1 MTMANLTQ
9 DQINQLMQAYGQ
21 QGLGGNT
28 QINGQYFAPAGVQ
41 SVTDGGVQNTLNG
54 FSQYDPNHLNPGD
67 SYQYFDP
74 NGQSAGTRQWQNG
87 NDPKMLMLA
96 LAAAGGMGAF
106 LPGGFMAGGA
116 GMGGAGLGAE
126 VDPMMYGGSGAGT
139 WGGAANTAAMGASGA
154 AGAAPA
160 GVFNPAVDSQLASS
174 QLGLTA
180 ADTGIANGIPSVGGA
195 GNVAASSG
203 NWWDSILPKGAGG
216 LLAPIIGAA
225 LGSKGQQSSTTQTRD
240 IPDWLKPYV
249 QKQLGYAGGLLDQ
262 QMKPEYMQGATDIRN
277 QALQG
282 LLAGPQQNANFAR
295 FFPGH

>member
-1 MTMANLTQ
+1 MANLTQ

-21 QGLGGNT
+21 QGLGGNS

-139 WGGAANTAAMGASGA
+139 WGGAANTAAMGAGGSA
-154 AGAAPA
+154 
-160 GVFNPAVDSQLASS
+160 FSPAVDSQLASS

-180 ADTGIANGIPSVGGA
+180 ADTSAGGIPSVGTA
-195 GNVAASSG
+195 GNMAVGSGGSGFSLSNLLPSSMSG
-203 NWWDSILPKGAGG
+203 VGG